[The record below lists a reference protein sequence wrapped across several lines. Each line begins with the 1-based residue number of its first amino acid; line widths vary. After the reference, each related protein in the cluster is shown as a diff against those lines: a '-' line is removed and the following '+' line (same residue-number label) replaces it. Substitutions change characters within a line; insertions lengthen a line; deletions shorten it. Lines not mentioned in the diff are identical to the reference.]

1 MTVDILGAQ
10 WTIVERA
17 GADDAM
23 LSDCDGYCDWT
34 ARLIVIEREIDGNL
48 DDMERYIRKVKRHE
62 IIHAFLFEC
71 GLAESTMPTQAWS
84 QNEEMVDWFAR
95 LGERIYKAWKD
106 ADAVEDCDKC
116 PKAKIEENIYDEEE
130 IHHNCTVQI
139 LRNSITGKT
148 SIGWWEE
155 VCNGT

>member
-1 MTVDILGAQ
+1 MTFDIMGAQ
-10 WTIVERA
+10 WTITERA
-17 GADDAM
+17 EADDAR

-84 QNEEMVDWFAR
+84 QNEEMVDWLAR

-106 ADAVEDCDKC
+106 AGAVEVD
-116 PKAKIEENIYDEEE
+116 
-130 IHHNCTVQI
+130 
-139 LRNSITGKT
+139 
-148 SIGWWEE
+148 
-155 VCNGT
+155 NGT